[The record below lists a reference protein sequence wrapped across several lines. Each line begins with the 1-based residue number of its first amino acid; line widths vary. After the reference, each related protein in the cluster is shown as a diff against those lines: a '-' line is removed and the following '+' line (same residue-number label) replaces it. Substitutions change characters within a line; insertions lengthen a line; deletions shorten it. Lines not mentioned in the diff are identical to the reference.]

1 MYARAMIFKVT
12 DHQDRGASGV
22 VQRAVFINTTY
33 IVAMEPWG
41 SKYKAYV
48 GRSLEYV
55 ISIEDAERLGQHD
68 SSATAAEAG
77 KSDGI
82 NSTD

>member
-1 MYARAMIFKVT
+1 MDALPGCWYVPPTMILKVT
-12 DHQDRGASGV
+12 DFQDRGAAGV
-22 VQRAVFINTTY
+22 VPRQVFINTTY

-55 ISIEDAERLGQHD
+55 VSAEDAERLGQ
-68 SSATAAEAG
+68 SEELSA
-77 KSDGI
+77 
-82 NSTD
+82 